1 MFDENKKIV
10 DSWKSKET
18 THKIEGLEVGK
29 TYTLEEKIAPNGF
42 VKATS
47 IQFKVESKTEIQKV
61 TMIDKIVSVSKQNIA
76 GDEIEG
82 AKLRIENENSEIVD
96 SWTSTKEPHIVNGL
110 EEGKK
115 YILYEDYAPDGY
127 VISNKIEF
135 TVSEDKE
142 TQKITMVDKIVEI
155 SKTDLVTG
163 EEVEGAELEVQDKEN
178 RKNNR

>member
-1 MFDENKKIV
+1 
-10 DSWKSKET
+10 
-18 THKIEGLEVGK
+18 
-29 TYTLEEKIAPNGF
+29 
-42 VKATS
+42 
-47 IQFKVESKTEIQKV
+47 
-61 TMIDKIVSVSKQNIA
+61 MIDKIVSVSKQNIA

-135 TVSEDKE
+135 TVNKDKVNQE
-142 TQKITMVDKIVEI
+142 IRMIDKVVTITKENI
-155 SKTDLVTG
+155 TG
-163 EEVEGAELEVQDKEN
+163 KEVEGAKMRVVDEDENEIDSWTSTKEPHKVNGLEEGK
-178 RKNNR
+178 KNIFYMKIMHQMDMLYQIK